1 MGTGI
6 IGNGGT
12 RFIRSGA
19 TPIKALRRSKAKPSP
34 QLWAETTDRVD
45 LLKVGKLLES
55 KVRQ

>member
-6 IGNGGT
+6 IGNGGS

-19 TPIKALRRSKAKPSP
+19 FPIKALRRNKAKPSP